1 MTAEGEHRRGHA
13 PRGSHDRPFAHA
25 RRHARTLSLASA
37 VLLGLV
43 GLLGVVGMLWSLAA
57 DDGFWAD
64 DTASLLVSLGLF
76 ALVLLGAVGFVVEDR
91 LPALGAALAVVGS
104 LAFALILFWA
114 ILPLVLGLVA
124 AVVAVLRM
132 RAFTASQRRGSVA
145 TA

>member
-1 MTAEGEHRRGHA
+1 MV
-13 PRGSHDRPFAHA
+13 DRLRTPAGTLG
-25 RRHARTLSLASA
+25 TLSLGFAA
-37 VLLGLV
+37 LLGLV

-76 ALVLLGAVGFVVEDR
+76 ALVLLGAVGYLVEDR

-114 ILPLVLGLVA
+114 ILPVILGVVS

-132 RAFTASQRRGSVA
+132 RAFTAPRGRGSVA